1 MTTTA
6 SLWKAVALLILCAF
20 FWGSTFPIGKDALN
34 EVNALTLV
42 FWRFAVAA
50 MCLGVYLKLT
60 RTRVPT
66 LSAKQWLWA
75 TTVSAVGIGGLNL
88 CLFTGLEYTQAT
100 NGSLIM
106 ALSPL
111 VTSLIACIAI
121 RALPRKGQVFSLVV
135 SLSGVL
141 VVITNGQWQML
152 SQLNFNQ
159 GDKMIFT
166 GMFAWSAYTFFSQGI
181 GRWMPVI
188 PYTFLG
194 MLSGAT
200 VIGIMCALTPKVHPF
215 GEVWAASPLTVSEL
229 LYIGVLGTVAGYL
242 LWLNGVR
249 HLGSANAALFFNFVP
264 VFAVLTA
271 FLMGQAVSQLQVVG
285 IVIVIAG
292 LLLPRLPH
300 PRYWRVARTAS
311 DAK

>member
-141 VVITNGQWQML
+141 VVITNGQWQVL
-152 SQLNFNQ
+152 SELNFNQ
-159 GDKMIFT
+159 GDQMIFT

-215 GEVWAASPLTVSEL
+215 GEVWVASPLTVSEL

-300 PRYWRVARTAS
+300 PRQWRVARTAS

>member
-6 SLWKAVALLILCAF
+6 SLWKAIALLILCAF

-50 MCLGVYLKLT
+50 ICLSFYLKLT

-159 GDKMIFT
+159 GDQMIFT

-200 VIGIMCALTPKVHPF
+200 VIGIMCALTPEVHPF
-215 GEVWAASPLTVSEL
+215 GEVWAASPLAVSEL

-300 PRYWRVARTAS
+300 PRHWRVARVA
-311 DAK
+311 

>member
-1 MTTTA
+1 MNTT
-6 SLWKAVALLILCAF
+6 SIWKAIALLILCAF

-34 EVNALTLV
+34 EVSALTLV
-42 FWRFAVAA
+42 FWRFGIAA
-50 MCLGVYLKLT
+50 ICLGLYLKAT
-60 RTRVPT
+60 RAKIPH
-66 LSAKQWLWA
+66 LSGKQWLWA

-111 VTSLIACIAI
+111 VTSFIACVAI

-141 VVITNGQWQML
+141 LVITDGQWDVL
-152 SQLNFNQ
+152 RNLNFNQ
-159 GDKMIFT
+159 GDQMIFT

-200 VIGIMCALTPKVHPF
+200 VIGVMCAMTPNVHPF
-215 GEVWAASPLTVSEL
+215 GEVITASPITVSEL

-271 FLMGQAVSQLQVVG
+271 FLMGQAVSQIQVLG
-285 IVIVIAG
+285 IAIVVAG

-300 PRYWRVARTAS
+300 PGRWRLALSRSA
-311 DAK
+311 

>member
-106 ALSPL
+106 ALNPL

-159 GDKMIFT
+159 GDQMIFT

-194 MLSGAT
+194 MLSGTT

-215 GEVWAASPLTVSEL
+215 GEVWAASPLAVSEL

-300 PRYWRVARTAS
+300 PRYWRVARVA
-311 DAK
+311 

>member
-50 MCLGVYLKLT
+50 ICLGFYLKLT
-60 RTRVPT
+60 RTRIPT

-159 GDKMIFT
+159 GDQMIFT

-215 GEVWAASPLTVSEL
+215 GEVLTASPLAVSEL

-300 PRYWRVARTAS
+300 PRHWRVARTTS
-311 DAK
+311 EAK